1 MGRDTMPETPFQQFE
16 TKRFSEQVAQ
26 MIQRKIIKDEIKIGS
41 RLPGERQLADDLK
54 VSRSVL
60 REALRLLEA
69 TGYVDV
75 KKGPKGGIFVSN
87 VFHKPISVL
96 WKNLAENGDIT
107 IDHIFDVRMQF
118 EPFVMAE
125 ATRNATGDDIQRL
138 RDLYIDVEDHF
149 QDPVYL
155 KNRNFEF
162 HVIVAGITRNP
173 ILSTFTKS
181 LLEILAETAFN
192 FLDLEF
198 EQELSRI
205 HRETIELMARGKT
218 AAVKN
223 LFKKDM
229 LYLKETLRKTMER
242 EAEKL

>member
-1 MGRDTMPETPFQQFE
+1 MLRKQFDGFE
-16 TKRFSEQVAQ
+16 VKRYSEQVAQ
-26 MIQRKIIKDEIKIGS
+26 MIQKKIIKDEIKVGS
-41 RLPGERQLADDLK
+41 RLPAERQLADDLK

-69 TGYVDV
+69 SGYVEV

-96 WKNLAENGDIT
+96 WKNLAQTGHIT

-118 EPFVMAE
+118 EPYVMTE
-125 ATRNATGDDIQRL
+125 ATRNATEADIERL
-138 RDLYIDVEDHF
+138 RDLYADVDAHF
-149 QDPVYL
+149 DDPVYL

-162 HVIVAGITRNP
+162 HVILAGISGNP
-173 ILSTFTKS
+173 ILATFTKA

-192 FLDLEF
+192 FLDLAF

-205 HRETIELMARGKT
+205 HRETIELIARRKVT
-218 AAVKN
+218 EVKKMFRRDMIF
-223 LFKKDM
+223 LKD
-229 LYLKETLRKTMER
+229 TLRKTMER
-242 EAEKL
+242 DQA

>member
-1 MGRDTMPETPFQQFE
+1 
-16 TKRFSEQVAQ
+16 
-26 MIQRKIIKDEIKIGS
+26 MIQKKIINDEIKVGS
-41 RLPGERQLADDLK
+41 RLPVERQLADDLG

-69 TGYVDV
+69 SGYVEV

-96 WKNLAENGDIT
+96 WKNLAENGQIT

-118 EPFVMAE
+118 EPYMMAE
-125 ATRNATGDDIQRL
+125 ATKNATGEDIARL
-138 RDLYIDVEDHF
+138 RELYADIDAHF
-149 QDPVYL
+149 DDPVYL

-162 HVIVAGITRNP
+162 HVALAGISRNP
-173 ILSTFTKS
+173 ILVTFTKA

-192 FLDLEF
+192 FLDLAF

-205 HRETIELMARGKT
+205 HRQTIELIADKNRAG
-218 AAVKN
+218 VKKI
-223 LFKKDM
+223 FKKDV
-229 LYLKETLRKTMER
+229 LFLKDTLRKTL
-242 EAEKL
+242 EKDEGLG